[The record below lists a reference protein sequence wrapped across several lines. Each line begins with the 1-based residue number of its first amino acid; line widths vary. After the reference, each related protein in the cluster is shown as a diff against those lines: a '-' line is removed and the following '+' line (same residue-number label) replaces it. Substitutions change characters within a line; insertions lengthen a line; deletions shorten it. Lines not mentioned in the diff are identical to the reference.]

1 MSNSSRAAI
10 APVEYALLVLVRV
23 AGEVRGDD
31 VAEFVSNAGVPLR
44 PITDGVPRNHVRVQY
59 ACQANGVSEGLE
71 EE

>member
-1 MSNSSRAAI
+1 
-10 APVEYALLVLVRV
+10 V
-23 AGEVRGDD
+23 AGKVRRDD

-59 ACQANGVSEGLE
+59 ACQGNGVNEGLE